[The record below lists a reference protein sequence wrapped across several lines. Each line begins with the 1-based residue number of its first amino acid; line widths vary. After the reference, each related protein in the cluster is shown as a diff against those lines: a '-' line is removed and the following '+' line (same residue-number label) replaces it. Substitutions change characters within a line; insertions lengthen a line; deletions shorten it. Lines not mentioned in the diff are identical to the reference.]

1 MGFNYKFKFNEP
13 EFVITDKEITCK
25 LTLVDGPIDIPYIN
39 HISWFQEGIANRW
52 NPLNKKYIELLKKTY
67 IGVARKYFRDTDN
80 VEMAKEVAYK
90 KARRQFL
97 KEINNFY
104 TELLGQ
110 MYYVFN
116 GIDASRER
124 NLKELDEI
132 KNRILYLTDRYYDD
146 EWDFPTLS
154 RDGNSIGLTKN
165 GRWFIIIPTQNK
177 NDFNV
182 VFNDG
187 DYMRAMNNGRGLDC
201 NWINLRTGEIINQ
214 MTNKVMDK
222 IIYIESNK
230 KQSTYELAG
239 QTFRGTLKNKI
250 IKPNQWF
257 RYKTLERYDCYCSC
271 F

>member
-1 MGFNYKFKFNEP
+1 MGFNFKFKFDEP
-13 EFVITDKEITCK
+13 EFILTDKEVTCK
-25 LTLVDGPIDIPYIN
+25 LTVIDGPIDILYIN

-52 NPLNKKYIELLKKTY
+52 EPLNKKYIELLKKTY
-67 IGVARKYFRDTDN
+67 IGVARKYSGDTNN
-80 VEMAKEVAYK
+80 VEMAKEVARK

-97 KEINNFY
+97 KEMNNFY

-116 GIDASRER
+116 GIDASRQK
-124 NLKELDEI
+124 NLEEINEI
-132 KNRILYLTDRYYDD
+132 KHRILYLTDRYYDD

-165 GRWFIIIPTQNK
+165 GKWFIIVPTQNK

-187 DYMRAMNNGRGLDC
+187 DYMRAVTDGRGLNC
-201 NWINLRTGEIINQ
+201 NWINLKTGEIINQ

-230 KQSTYELAG
+230 KQSTYKLAG
-239 QTFRGTLKNKI
+239 QVFLTTLENKI
-250 IKPNQWF
+250 VKPNQWF
-257 RYKTLERYDCYCSC
+257 RYKTLERYDCYYSS

>member
-1 MGFNYKFKFNEP
+1 MGFNFNFKFNKP
-13 EFVITDKEITCK
+13 EFIITDKEVTCK
-25 LTLVDGPIDIPYIN
+25 LTVIDGPTDVLYIN
-39 HISWFQEGIANRW
+39 HISWFQEGVANRW
-52 NPLNKKYIELLKKTY
+52 EPLNKKYIELLKKTY
-67 IGVARKYFRDTDN
+67 IGVARKYSRDTNN
-80 VEMAKEVAYK
+80 VEMAKEVARK

-97 KEINNFY
+97 KEMNNFY

-110 MYYVFN
+110 MYYVLN
-116 GIDASRER
+116 GIDVSRQK
-124 NLKELDEI
+124 NLEELNEI
-132 KNRILYLTDRYYDD
+132 KKRILYLTNRYYDD
-146 EWDFPTLS
+146 EWDFPILS

-187 DYMRAMNNGRGLDC
+187 DYMRVVDNGRGLDY
-201 NWINLRTGEIINQ
+201 NWINLKTGEIINQ

-230 KQSTYELAG
+230 KQSTYKLAG
-239 QTFRGTLKNKI
+239 QAFLTALETKI
-250 IKPNQWF
+250 VKPNQWF
-257 RYKTLERYDCYCSC
+257 RYKTLERYDCYCSS